1 MQAIVRWCL
10 KNRSV
15 VFLAA
20 IVLILAGTYATTRL
34 NQELLPD
41 IEFPLVTVSTP
52 VVGAGPD
59 VVDDQVTQPLQGA
72 VEGIEGIESIQATSS
87 PGFSVLVVEFG
98 LDVDTEQAE
107 DEINDAIAGVSLP
120 EQASTPEVAR
130 QSASEFPILNV
141 SLSAEDGD
149 LARVTEYAE
158 DEAIPLI
165 EDVEGVASADLVGGS
180 ERQIEVD
187 LKPAELEERGIPAEA
202 IVGAISGS
210 NVNVPV
216 GEVSVDGLSTPVRTT
231 SELTTVEQLRDLPVG
246 ASGAT
251 GAPTGGAPTG
261 APAGAPAGAPTVAPP
276 GASAPPSV
284 ASAPPAA
291 SAAASAAPTAEAPEP
306 VLLGDVAEVREVSSD
321 ISGISR
327 TNGEPS
333 LGLNIVKEPEANT
346 VEVAEG
352 VTAALDE
359 VRKDLG
365 EDEVLV
371 VFNSAEDVEESVSGL
386 VEKALIGGVLAVLI
400 IFLFL
405 RSLRATLV
413 TAVSLPTSILAA
425 LLFSWADNLTLN
437 IITLAGLTIAV
448 GRVVDDAIVVLENS
462 YRYVQEGFD
471 PEEAALKGSTEVAS
485 AITSSTLTTTAV
497 FLPLG
502 LVGGIV
508 SKFFLPLSLTV
519 AFALLASLIVAITII
534 PVLTSIFIKRRVK
547 REAAAPEE
555 RPAQDDRRGEP
566 EDYEDEYFGYES
578 RRARRN
584 GRRGPRILRTLLG
597 LLLVL
602 GVLFTGSV
610 VAAGAGLLDGVPG
623 LPAGVVDWLAGI
635 SETARDAVSAVD
647 TGSPVFLVAAGAA
660 AALLIVGL
668 ALLAVRAARR
678 SSGRRGGAGEGML
691 VELYAPLLRWSL
703 RHRLA
708 VLLLALLAFVG
719 GLAAIPFLAV
729 SFFPPSEERLL
740 QATVELPAGT
750 AIGETSDELRP
761 FEGFMNDDRG
771 VEGYQ
776 LSIGGEDNF
785 SPDTPLRT
793 GNQAQAFI
801 TVAENANV
809 QNTLNRLAGEG
820 RDLYGEGFQVQVLQ
834 QGPPTGG
841 IEVTITGGTEDELR
855 RASET
860 VVEELDQ
867 NSDITNVQSDLSEVS
882 PEIEVLVNGEE
893 AARAGLS
900 PSAVSTSLGTL
911 LGGAGAQATLGDEPV
926 AIGLPD
932 GAVDSIEEVRNLP
945 LGPGTTVGDVAEVRE
960 VEAPSAISRADG
972 DRAVTVTG
980 TITSEDTSSVSNEVN
995 AALPRLDLPDG
1006 VSASIGGE
1014 SEDIEESFRNLILSI
1029 AVALVLV
1036 YIILVVFFGSLVTP
1050 LIILL
1055 AVPLTTAGAFGA
1067 LLVTGT
1073 ALSLPAL
1080 LGVLLLIGIV
1090 VSNAILLVDFAQNA
1104 RDSHDTIDG
1113 AIYEAGKARLR
1124 PILMTALATIF
1135 ALVPLAFGFGGG
1147 GSALISSSLAI
1158 PVIGGL
1164 VTSTFLTLLVVPVG
1178 YSLVKGGFRRK
1189 KG

>member
-10 KNRSV
+10 KNKSV

-20 IVLILAGTYATTRL
+20 VILIAAGSYATTRL

-41 IEFPLVTVSTP
+41 IEFPLITVSTP
-52 VVGAGPD
+52 VAGAGPD
-59 VVDDQVTQPLQGA
+59 LVDEQVTQPLQGA
-72 VEGIEGIESIQATSS
+72 VEGIEGIESVQATSS
-87 PGFSVLVVEFG
+87 PGFSVLIVEFG

-107 DEINDAIAGVSLP
+107 DEINDAINGVSLP
-120 EQASTPEVAR
+120 EQAAAPEVAR
-130 QSASEFPILNV
+130 QSASQFPILNV
-141 SLSAEDGD
+141 SLSAKDGD

-180 ERQIEVD
+180 ERRIEVD

-202 IVGAISGS
+202 IIGAISGS
-210 NVNVPV
+210 NVNAPV
-216 GEVSVDGLSTPVRTT
+216 GDVSVNGLATPVRTT
-231 SELTTVEQLRDLPVG
+231 SELTTVEGLRDLPVG
-246 ASGAT
+246 AA

-261 APAGAPAGAPTVAPP
+261 APAGVPAGASA
-276 GASAPPSV
+276 GASAPPSA
-284 ASAPPAA
+284 ASAP
-291 SAAASAAPTAEAPEP
+291 ASAAPTVAEPPEP
-306 VLLGDVAEVREVSSD
+306 VLLSDVAEVGEASSD
-321 ISGISR
+321 ISGVSR

-333 LGLNIVKEPEANT
+333 LGLNVVKEPEANT

-352 VTAALDE
+352 VTTALE
-359 VRKDLG
+359 QVRDDLG
-365 EDEVLV
+365 EDEVIV
-371 VFNSAEDVEESVSGL
+371 VFNSAEDVEESVNGL
-386 VEKALIGGVLAVLI
+386 VEKALIGGFLAVGI

-448 GRVVDDAIVVLENS
+448 GRVVDDAIVVLENA
-462 YRYVQEGFD
+462 YRYVQEGYS
-471 PEEAALKGSTEVAS
+471 PEEAALKGTTEVAS

-519 AFALLASLIVAITII
+519 AFALIASLIVSITVI
-534 PVLTSIFIKRRVK
+534 PVLTSVFIKRQVK
-547 REAAAPEE
+547 RGAAPEPRVE
-555 RPAQDDRRGEP
+555 GNYYREAHPD
-566 EDYEDEYFGYES
+566 EDYEDEYLADES
-578 RRARRN
+578 RRSRRTQ
-584 GRRGPRILRTLLG
+584 RGSRGFGVLVVS
-597 LLLVL
+597 LLVL
-602 GVLFTGSV
+602 VALFIGAV
-610 VAAGAGLLDGVPG
+610 VAAGVGLLDG
-623 LPAGVVDWLAGI
+623 LSFIPAGITEGLGGIADGVRNVVGGI
-635 SETARDAVSAVD
+635 D
-647 TGSPVFLVAAGAA
+647 TGSPVFLVVAGAV

-668 ALLAVRAARR
+668 ALFAARAARR
-678 SSGRRGGAGEGML
+678 SSARRGGDSDGLL
-691 VELYAPLLRWSL
+691 VDLYAPLLLWSL

-708 VLLLALLAFVG
+708 VLLIALLAFVG

-750 AIGETSDELRP
+750 AIGETSEELRP
-761 FEGFMNDDRG
+761 FENFMNGDRG
-771 VEGYQ
+771 VESYQ

-785 SPDTPLRT
+785 NPDAPLRT
-793 GNQAQAFI
+793 GNQAQAF
-801 TVAENANV
+801 VVVGEDANV
-809 QNTLNRLAGEG
+809 QETLSRLAEEG
-820 RDLYGEGFQVQVLQ
+820 SDRFGEGFQVQILQ

-841 IEVTITGGTEDELR
+841 IEITITGGNEEDLR

-860 VVEELDQ
+860 VVDELDRT
-867 NSDITNVQSDLSEVS
+867 DDVTNVQSDLSEVS
-882 PEIEVLVNGEE
+882 PEIEVSVN
-893 AARAGLS
+893 AADAAEAGLS
-900 PSAVSTSLGTL
+900 PGAVSTSLATL
-911 LGGAGAQATLGDEPV
+911 LGGTGSQVMLGDEPV
-926 AIGLPD
+926 AIGLSE
-932 GAVDSIEEVRNLP
+932 GSADSIEEVSGLP
-945 LGPGTTVGDVAEVRE
+945 IGSGQTVGDVAEVRE
-960 VEAPSAISRADG
+960 VQAPSAISRDDG

-980 TITSEDTSSVSNEVN
+980 TITSEDTSSVSGEVN
-995 AALPRLDLPDG
+995 AALPKLDLPDG
-1006 VSASIGGE
+1006 VTAGVGGE

-1029 AVALVLV
+1029 GVALVLV
-1036 YIILVVFFGSLVTP
+1036 YLILVVFFGSLVTP

-1067 LLVTGT
+1067 LLITGT

-1104 RDSHDTIDG
+1104 RDRHDTVDG
-1113 AIYEAGKARLR
+1113 AIFEAGRARLR

-1164 VTSTFLTLLVVPVG
+1164 ITSTFLTLLVVPVG
-1178 YSLVKGGFRRK
+1178 YSLVRGGLRRK

>member
-1 MQAIVRWCL
+1 VQAVVRWCL
-10 KNRSV
+10 KNKSV
-15 VFLAA
+15 VL
-20 IVLILAGTYATTRL
+20 LAGFILIAAGAYATTRL

-41 IEFPLVTVSTP
+41 IEFPLITVSTP
-52 VVGAGPD
+52 VQGAGPD
-59 VVDDQVTQPLQGA
+59 VVDEQVTQPLQGA
-72 VEGIEGIESIQATSS
+72 VEGIEGIEGVQATSS

-120 EQASTPEVAR
+120 EQAASPEVLR
-130 QSASEFPILNV
+130 QSASQFPILNV
-141 SLSAEDGD
+141 SLSAKDGD

-210 NVNVPV
+210 NVNAPV
-216 GEVSVDGLSTPVRTT
+216 GEVSVDGLATPVRTT
-231 SELTTVEQLRDLPVG
+231 SELTTVEELRDLPIG
-246 ASGAT
+246 A
-251 GAPTGGAPTG
+251 GAPAGAAPTGAPTG
-261 APAGAPAGAPTVAPP
+261 APTAAS
-276 GASAPPSV
+276 ASAPPS
-284 ASAPPAA
+284 AA
-291 SAAASAAPTAEAPEP
+291 SAAIPAPAAEAPEP
-306 VLLGDVAEVREVSSD
+306 VLLSDVAEVREVNSD
-321 ISGISR
+321 ISGVSR

-333 LGLNIVKEPEANT
+333 LGLNVVKEPEANT
-346 VEVAEG
+346 VEVADG
-352 VTAALDE
+352 VTAALE
-359 VRKDLG
+359 AVREDLG
-365 EDEVLV
+365 EDKVLV
-371 VFNSAEDVEESVSGL
+371 VFNSAEDVEESVNGL
-386 VEKALIGGVLAVLI
+386 VEKALIGGLLAVGI

-405 RSLRATLV
+405 RSPRATFV

-462 YRYVQEGFD
+462 YRYVQDGYE
-471 PEEAALKGSTEVAS
+471 PEEAALKGATEVAS

-519 AFALLASLIVAITII
+519 AFALLASLIVSITII
-534 PVLTSIFIKRRVK
+534 PVLTSVFIKRRVK
-547 REAAAPEE
+547 LDARADETEVRPEPEE
-555 RPAQDDRRGEP
+555 GYVDN
-566 EDYEDEYFGYES
+566 EYDGYES
-578 RRARRN
+578 RRSRRN
-584 GRRGPRILRTLLG
+584 QRGSGALRAVLG

-602 GVLFTGSV
+602 GVLFAGAV
-610 VAAGAGLLDGVPG
+610 VAAGTGLLDGAPG
-623 LPAGVVDWLAGI
+623 LPAGVVDALDGI
-635 SETARDAVSAVD
+635 ADAVRGTVAGVD
-647 TGSPVFLVAAGAA
+647 TGSPVFLVAAGAVA
-660 AALLIVGL
+660 AVLILGL
-668 ALLAVRAARR
+668 ALLAARAARR
-678 SSGRRGGAGEGML
+678 SAARGGGSGDGTL

-750 AIGETSDELRP
+750 DIDETSEELKP
-761 FEGFMNDDRG
+761 FEDFMNGDRG

-785 SPDTPLRT
+785 NPDSPLRT
-793 GNQAQAFI
+793 GNQAQAF
-801 TVAENANV
+801 VVVGENANV
-809 QNTLNRLAGEG
+809 QKTLGRLAGEG
-820 RDLYGEGFQVQVLQ
+820 RDLYGQGFQVQVLQ

-841 IEVTITGGTEDELR
+841 IEITITGGDEDKLRQASQTVVDEL
-855 RASET
+855 E
-860 VVEELDQ
+860 D
-867 NSDITNVQSDLSEVS
+867 NDDITNVQSDLSEVS
-882 PEIEVLVNGEE
+882 PEIEVFVNDGD
-893 AARAGLS
+893 AAEAGLS
-900 PSAVSTSLGTL
+900 PSAVTTSLGTL
-911 LGGAGAQATLGDEPV
+911 LGGTGSQVTLGDDPV
-926 AIGLPD
+926 AVGLPE
-932 GAVDSIEEVRNLP
+932 GSVDSIEEVRGLP
-945 LGPGTTVGDVAEVRE
+945 LGPGQTVGDVAEVRE
-960 VEAPSAISRADG
+960 VQAPSAISRADG

-995 AALPRLDLPDG
+995 AALPTLDLPDG
-1006 VSASIGGE
+1006 VTAAVGGE
-1014 SEDIEESFRNLILSI
+1014 SEDIEESFRNLLLSI
-1029 AVALVLV
+1029 VVALVLV
-1036 YIILVVFFGSLVTP
+1036 YLILVVFFGSLVTP

-1090 VSNAILLVDFAQNA
+1090 VSNAILLVDFAQSA
-1104 RDSHDTIDG
+1104 RDRHDTVDG
-1113 AIYEAGKARLR
+1113 AVYEAGRARLR

-1178 YSLVKGGFRRK
+1178 YSLVKGGLRRK

>member
-1 MQAIVRWCL
+1 MQAVVRWCL
-10 KNRSV
+10 KNKSV
-15 VFLAA
+15 V
-20 IVLILAGTYATTRL
+20 ILAGFILIAAGAYATTRL

-52 VVGAGPD
+52 VAGAGPD
-59 VVDDQVTQPLQGA
+59 VVDEQVTQPLQGA
-72 VEGIEGIESIQATSS
+72 VEGIEGIEGVQATSS

-120 EQASTPEVAR
+120 EQASSPEVAR
-130 QSASEFPILNV
+130 QSASQFPILNV
-141 SLSAEDGD
+141 SLSAKDGD

-187 LKPAELEERGIPAEA
+187 LEPAELEERGIPAEA

-210 NVNVPV
+210 NVNAPV
-216 GEVSVDGLSTPVRTT
+216 GEVSVDGLATPVRTT
-231 SELTTVEQLRDLPVG
+231 SELTTVEELRDLPVG
-246 ASGAT
+246 AAGAPT
-251 GAPTGGAPTG
+251 GAPTGAPAEAPTG
-261 APAGAPAGAPTVAPP
+261 APAGAAAPP
-276 GASAPPSV
+276 TAASAPPS
-284 ASAPPAA
+284 AA
-291 SAAASAAPTAEAPEP
+291 SAAASPAPTAEAPEP
-306 VLLGDVAEVREVSSD
+306 VLLSDVAEVREVSSD

-333 LGLNIVKEPEANT
+333 LGLNVVKEPEANT
-346 VEVAEG
+346 VEVADG
-352 VTAALDE
+352 VTAALEE
-359 VRKDLG
+359 VRDDLG

-371 VFNSAEDVEESVSGL
+371 VFNSAEDVEESVNGL
-386 VEKALIGGVLAVLI
+386 VEKALIGGLLAVGI

-405 RSLRATLV
+405 RSPRATLV

-462 YRYVQEGFD
+462 YRYVQDGYE
-471 PEEAALKGSTEVAS
+471 PEEAAQKGATEVAS

-519 AFALLASLIVAITII
+519 AFALLASLIVSITII
-534 PVLTSIFIKRRVK
+534 PVLTSVFIKRRVK
-547 REAAAPEE
+547 REARVEDENDREAP
-555 RPAQDDRRGEP
+555 D
-566 EDYEDEYFGYES
+566 EDYGEEEYDGYES
-578 RRARRN
+578 RRSRRN
-584 GRRGPRILRTLLG
+584 GRGSGALRVLLG
-597 LLLVL
+597 LILVL
-602 GVLFTGSV
+602 AVLFAGAV
-610 VAAGAGLLDGVPG
+610 VAAGTGLLDGVPG
-623 LPAGVVDWLAGI
+623 LPAGVVDALGGIADSVRGAVAG
-635 SETARDAVSAVD
+635 VD
-647 TGSPVFLVAAGAA
+647 TSSPVFLVAAGAVA
-660 AALLIVGL
+660 AILIGVL

-678 SSGRRGGAGEGML
+678 AATRGGGHGDGVL

-708 VLLLALLAFVG
+708 VLILALLAFVG

-740 QATVELPAGT
+740 QATFELPAGT
-750 AIGETSDELRP
+750 AIDETSEELRP
-761 FEGFMNDDRG
+761 FEDFADGDRG

-785 SPDTPLRT
+785 NPDAPLRT

-801 TVAENANV
+801 VVAENANV
-809 QNTLNRLAGEG
+809 QKTLSRLAGEG
-820 RDLYGEGFQVQVLQ
+820 RDLYGQGFQVQVLQ

-841 IEVTITGGTEDELR
+841 IEITITGGAEEKLR

-860 VVEELDQ
+860 VVDELEKND
-867 NSDITNVQSDLSEVS
+867 DITNVQSDLSEVS
-882 PEIEVLVNGEE
+882 PEIEVSVNDAE

-900 PSAVSTSLGTL
+900 PSAVTSSLGTL
-911 LGGAGAQATLGDEPV
+911 LGGTGAGVTLGDEPV
-926 AIGLPD
+926 AIGLPE
-932 GAVDSIEEVRNLP
+932 GSVDSIEEVRGLP
-945 LGPGTTVGDVAEVRE
+945 LGPGQTVGDVAEVRE
-960 VEAPSAISRADG
+960 VQAPSAISRADG
-972 DRAVTVTG
+972 DRAVTVSG
-980 TITSEDTSSVSNEVN
+980 TITSEDTSSVSGEVN
-995 AALPRLDLPDG
+995 AALPTLDLPDG
-1006 VSASIGGE
+1006 VTASVGGE
-1014 SEDIEESFRNLILSI
+1014 SEDIEESFRNLLLSI

-1036 YIILVVFFGSLVTP
+1036 YLILVVFFGSLVTP

-1104 RDSHDTIDG
+1104 RDRHDTVDG
-1113 AIYEAGKARLR
+1113 AVYEAGRARLR

-1164 VTSTFLTLLVVPVG
+1164 ITSTFLTLLVVPVG
-1178 YSLVKGGFRRK
+1178 YSLVKGGLRRK

>member
-1 MQAIVRWCL
+1 M
-10 KNRSV
+10 
-15 VFLAA
+15 
-20 IVLILAGTYATTRL
+20 
-34 NQELLPD
+34 
-41 IEFPLVTVSTP
+41 
-52 VVGAGPD
+52 
-59 VVDDQVTQPLQGA
+59 
-72 VEGIEGIESIQATSS
+72 
-87 PGFSVLVVEFG
+87 
-98 LDVDTEQAE
+98 
-107 DEINDAIAGVSLP
+107 
-120 EQASTPEVAR
+120 
-130 QSASEFPILNV
+130 
-141 SLSAEDGD
+141 
-149 LARVTEYAE
+149 TEYAE

-165 EDVEGVASADLVGGS
+165 EDVEGVASADLVGGA

-210 NVNVPV
+210 NVNAPV
-216 GEVSVDGLSTPVRTT
+216 GEVSVDGLATPVRTT
-231 SELTTVEQLRDLPVG
+231 SELTTVEELQDLPIG
-246 ASGAT
+246 A
-251 GAPTGGAPTG
+251 GAPTGAAPTGAPPTG
-261 APAGAPAGAPTVAPP
+261 APAGAPAGA
-276 GASAPPSV
+276 SAPPS
-284 ASAPPAA
+284 AA
-291 SAAASAAPTAEAPEP
+291 SAAASPAPEAEAPEP
-306 VLLGDVAEVREVSSD
+306 VLLSDVAEVREVSSD
-321 ISGISR
+321 ISGVSR

-333 LGLNIVKEPEANT
+333 LGLNVVKEPEANT
-346 VEVAEG
+346 VEVADG
-352 VTAALDE
+352 VTAALEE
-359 VRKDLG
+359 VRDDLG
-365 EDEVLV
+365 DDEVLV
-371 VFNSAEDVEESVSGL
+371 VFNSAEDVEESVNGL
-386 VEKALIGGVLAVLI
+386 VEKALIGGLLAVGI

-405 RSLRATLV
+405 RSPRATLV

-462 YRYVQEGFD
+462 YRYVQDGLE
-471 PEEAALKGSTEVAS
+471 PEEAALKGATEVAS

-519 AFALLASLIVAITII
+519 AFALLASLIVSITII
-534 PVLTSIFIKRRVK
+534 PVLTSVFIKRRVK
-547 REAAAPEE
+547 REARVEE
-555 RPAQDDRRGEP
+555 RDDRGTPDEGYE
-566 EDYEDEYFGYES
+566 EDDEFVEYES
-578 RRARRN
+578 RRSRRN
-584 GRRGPRILRTLLG
+584 GRGSSPALGMLTGALLA
-597 LLLVL
+597 L
-602 GVLFTGSV
+602 GVLFVGAV

-623 LPAGVVDWLAGI
+623 VPAGVVDALGGI
-635 SETARDAVSAVD
+635 ADAVRGAVARVD
-647 TGSPVFLVAAGAA
+647 TGSPVFLVAAGAVA
-660 AALLIVGL
+660 AVLIVGL

-678 SSGRRGGAGEGML
+678 SAARGGGSGDGML

-708 VLLLALLAFVG
+708 VLVLALLAFVG

-740 QATVELPAGT
+740 QASAELPAGT
-750 AIGETSDELRP
+750 DIDETSERLRP
-761 FEGFMNDDRG
+761 FEDFMNGDRG

-785 SPDTPLRT
+785 NPDSPLRT

-801 TVAENANV
+801 VVEEDANV
-809 QNTLNRLAGEG
+809 QKTLGRLAAEG
-820 RDLYGEGFQVQVLQ
+820 RDLYGQGFQVQVLQ

-841 IEVTITGGTEDELR
+841 IEVTITGGSEDKLR
-855 RASET
+855 RASEA
-860 VVEELDQ
+860 VVNEIEK
-867 NSDITNVQSDLSEVS
+867 NEDITNVQSDISEVS
-882 PEIEVLVNGEE
+882 PEIEVFVNDQE

-900 PSAVSTSLGTL
+900 PSAVTTSLGTL
-911 LGGAGAQATLGDEPV
+911 LGGTGSQVTLGDEPV
-926 AIGLPD
+926 AIGLPE
-932 GAVDSIEEVRNLP
+932 GSVDSIEEVRELP
-945 LGPGTTVGDVAEVRE
+945 LGPGQTVGDVAEVRE
-960 VEAPSAISRADG
+960 VQAPSAISRADG

-995 AALPRLDLPDG
+995 AALPTLDLPDG
-1006 VSASIGGE
+1006 VTAAVGGE
-1014 SEDIEESFRNLILSI
+1014 SEDIEESFRNLFLSI
-1029 AVALVLV
+1029 IVALVLV
-1036 YIILVVFFGSLVTP
+1036 YLILVVFFGSLVTP

-1090 VSNAILLVDFAQNA
+1090 VSNAILLVDFAQGA
-1104 RDSHDTIDG
+1104 RDRHDTVDG
-1113 AIYEAGKARLR
+1113 AVYEAGRARLR

-1135 ALVPLAFGFGGG
+1135 ALVPLAFGVGGG

-1164 VTSTFLTLLVVPVG
+1164 ITSTFLTLLVVPVG
-1178 YSLVKGGFRRK
+1178 YSLVKGGIRRK